1 MMRTSRVAVAE
12 TSWQPP
18 GWCLILLTGFVTII
32 ALAAV
37 ALATIFVSKSLSTG
51 EPHLVMA
58 AALWLLYMVVTV
70 TCFKSLSDW
79 IKNPLMRETGLKD
92 PSSE

>member
-1 MMRTSRVAVAE
+1 MMRTSVAVSE
-12 TSWQPP
+12 TGWQPP
-18 GWCLILLTGFVTII
+18 GWCLILLTGFVTLA

-37 ALATIFVSKSLSTG
+37 ALATIFVSTSLSTG
-51 EPHLVMA
+51 EPHLVVA

-79 IKNPLMRETGLKD
+79 IKNP
-92 PSSE
+92 

>member
-1 MMRTSRVAVAE
+1 MMRTTHVAVAG
-12 TSWQPP
+12 SGWQPP
-18 GWCLILLTGFVTII
+18 GWCLILLTGFVTLV

-51 EPHLVMA
+51 EPHLMVA
-58 AALWLLYMVVTV
+58 TGLWLLYMVVTV

-79 IKNPLMRETGLKD
+79 IKNP
-92 PSSE
+92 